1 MFCRANALRVEPRRN
16 LASYVTPGEA
26 AGTLGTRPRF
36 AMWMVREM
44 TVSLIRQR
52 RKLPPEPKFTE
63 LTMFDDA

>member
-1 MFCRANALRVEPRRN
+1 
-16 LASYVTPGEA
+16 
-26 AGTLGTRPRF
+26 
-36 AMWMVREM
+36 MWTVREM